1 MFSNCQKKIRPILYI
16 TVKYIGNIQYWPKY
30 VVFLQSRAMSDGIAI
45 ELVDALNLRQHI
57 KQHIK
62 HLYWK
67 TQVDIASYQNSM
79 GLWYTI

>member
-1 MFSNCQKKIRPILYI
+1 
-16 TVKYIGNIQYWPKY
+16 
-30 VVFLQSRAMSDGIAI
+30 MSDGIAI
-45 ELVDALNLRQHI
+45 ELVDALYLRGM

-79 GLWYTI
+79 GLW